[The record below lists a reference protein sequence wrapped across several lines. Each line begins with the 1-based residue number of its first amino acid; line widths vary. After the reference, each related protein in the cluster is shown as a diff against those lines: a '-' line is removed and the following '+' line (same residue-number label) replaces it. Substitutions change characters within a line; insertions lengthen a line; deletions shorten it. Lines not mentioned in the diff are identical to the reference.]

1 MFSQYEFMYH
11 EPQMRRSLSILLV
24 VLFWLAPLAALLPGS
39 DEARLPACCRR
50 HGVHHCTMSADT
62 AGAATDTG
70 HHLSAP
76 SRCPRYPGSPPA
88 SQSAFALAQ
97 PTLHT

>member
-1 MFSQYEFMYH
+1 MFSQYKFMYH
-11 EPQMRRSLSILLV
+11 EPQMRRSLSILLL

-50 HGVHHCTMSADT
+50 HGVHHCTMSADSS
-62 AGAATDTG
+62 GAAAAPG

-76 SRCPRYPGSPPA
+76 SQCPRLPGSTPV
-88 SQSAFALAQ
+88 SKSAFALAQ
-97 PTLHT
+97 PA